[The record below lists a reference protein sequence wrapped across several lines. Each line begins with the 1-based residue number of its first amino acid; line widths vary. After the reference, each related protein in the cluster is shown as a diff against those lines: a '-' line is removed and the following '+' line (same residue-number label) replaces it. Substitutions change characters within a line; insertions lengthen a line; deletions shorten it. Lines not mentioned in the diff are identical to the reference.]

1 MTRNKNI
8 QDLLY
13 FKATTNFANISVDLD
28 YNCKKIDSKDIL
40 VVVSIL
46 N

>member
-1 MTRNKNI
+1 MARNKNI

-13 FKATTNFANISVDLD
+13 FKATTNFVNINIDLD
-28 YNCKKIDSKDIL
+28 YNYKKIDSKDIL